1 MSKVRARRLWDGWTP
16 ARLGLGLALAL
27 AACPTSAMIDR
38 QPATWRTATPS
49 ELAPLIPARAPVI
62 SERIETE
69 ARSASGVTDERG
81 HFLVGVVLITAGYSA
96 NGKYAD
102 FLVLQAPIR
111 IADTTLP
118 AGNYLI
124 GWTRDNETLLVTISE
139 AASGKAL
146 VQAPAQRNEAMRR
159 VEQLRLWPAPHG
171 MIQLGR
177 FTLDYSMAPTR

>member
-1 MSKVRARRLWDGWTP
+1 MISLQARSRP
-16 ARLGLGLALAL
+16 AAFVLGLAAAFTVPL
-27 AACPTSAMIDR
+27 AATVDHP
-38 QPATWRTATPS
+38 PAAWRTATPS
-49 ELAPLIPARAPVI
+49 ELAPLIPARAPVV

-69 ARSASGVTDERG
+69 ARSASGVTDEHG
-81 HFLVGVVLITAGYSA
+81 HFLAGVVLITAGYSA

-111 IADTTLP
+111 IGETTLP

-124 GWTRDNETLLVTISE
+124 GWTRDNDTLLVTISE
-139 AASGKAL
+139 AATGKAVL
-146 VQAPAQRNEAMRR
+146 QAPARRNEAMRR

-177 FTLDYSMAPTR
+177 FTLDYSMAPAAER